1 MKKDSKQD
9 PKQDPKLEPLFN
21 FSVNGVTIAAI
32 LDNRRENADKEFPVK
47 IRVTYLRDRKY
58 YPTGKT
64 MNEAN
69 WTKLPATKSKEKKAV
84 RDDIQSSFKI
94 IEKEIQALFTE
105 KGYFSFSDLDARL
118 GRVPS
123 QNVNTAFKAKIET
136 LEAEGRIGSKV
147 FFDSTLLNLEAFAG
161 ENIPFHAITP
171 DFLKRFE
178 KHLTKAGRNYTTIGM
193 YMRHFRVII
202 NEAIRS
208 GTVKQSAYPFGK
220 DKYEI
225 TTGEGRKLALTLSQI
240 KQVITFTDG
249 FEATERYR
257 DLWFFS
263 YLCNGANFKDILK
276 LKYSNIKNGE
286 IRFLRAKT
294 VHTAKVKKEI
304 VAVVSPEMK
313 AIIDRWGNR
322 DRKPENHI
330 FPYLTG
336 KETPTQEKVV
346 IADVTKRTNKKL
358 KVIGEAIG
366 VEHLS
371 TYSARHSFATVLK
384 RAGSNIAYI
393 SESLGHADIKTTENY
408 LDSFEKS
415 ERLKAAENLTKFE

>member
-1 MKKDSKQD
+1 MKKEIKIAI
-9 PKQDPKLEPLFN
+9 KPLFN
-21 FSVNGVTIAAI
+21 FALNGVTISAI
-32 LDNRRENADKEFPVK
+32 LDNRRENINGEFPAK
-47 IRVTYLRDRKY
+47 IRVTYLRERKY

-64 MNEAN
+64 MDELT
-69 WTKLPATKSKEKKAV
+69 WVSLEKTKSKDRKAI
-84 RDDIQSSFKI
+84 RDDIQNSFKI
-94 IEKEIQALFTE
+94 IEREIQALFNE
-105 KGYFSFSDLDARL
+105 KGYFSFSDLDVRL
-118 GRVPS
+118 GRVS
-123 QNVNTAFKAKIET
+123 SHNVNTAFKEKIAD

-161 ENIPFHAITP
+161 QNISFQAVTP

-178 KHLTKAGRNYTTIGM
+178 KYLTKAGRNYTTIGM

-202 NEAIRS
+202 NEAIRA
-208 GTVKQSAYPFGK
+208 GALKPSAYPFGK

-225 TTGEGRKLALTLSQI
+225 TTGEGRKLALTLAQI

-249 FEATERYR
+249 HEATERYR

-276 LKYSNIKNGE
+276 LKYSNIRDGE

-304 VAVVSPEMK
+304 VAIVSPEMQ
-313 AIIDRWGNR
+313 AIIDRWGNP
-322 DRKPENHI
+322 DKKPGSHI

-336 KETPTQEKVV
+336 KEDPTQEKVV
-346 IADVTKRTNKKL
+346 IADVTKRTNNRL
-358 KVIGEAIG
+358 KIIGKSIG
-366 VEHLS
+366 IQHLS

-384 RAGSNIAYI
+384 RSGSNIAYI

-408 LDSFEKS
+408 LASFEKS